1 MTDGRGIMVGVDSGG
16 SKTRAVIVDSRLEI
30 VGSATAGPAGLST
43 VGVRGVAGQILAALD
58 GALRGVGAEAD
69 RSLVTL
75 LAVGAAGAG
84 RQAERQRLEAALRQA
99 LPGVRIVV
107 AGDAECALMGA
118 TAGQPG
124 LLVVAGTGSIVLA
137 QGPGGVVARAGGWGP
152 LLGDDGGGF
161 GLGREALRVAL
172 GERDRGEAASPLAR
186 AVLNHYR
193 LDSISSIL
201 SHIQE
206 GSAPQASVAELA
218 PEVLRLADQGDEAA
232 VVIRAQA
239 VEALVA
245 GARLAMK
252 RAGLA
257 ETGGA
262 SSSPGAVFPYFLWGG
277 LMADTGFRDLLRAGL
292 ARAFPAAV
300 NRKPLHEPAVGAVM
314 LALRRESGEAAS
326 GGSGADVPL
335 DQLTTGDLLRR
346 VNEEDATVAAAVGE
360 AIPDVVRAVDLIA
373 ARLAEGGRLFY
384 VGAGTSGRL
393 GVLDAAEC
401 PPTFGTWPDLVQAI
415 MAGGDEAVFAAR
427 EGAEDSAGEGRR
439 AVACRA
445 VSSGDAVVGI
455 TAGGRTPFTLGALAE
470 AGDRGA
476 ATIAVVC
483 RQGSPLAESV
493 DVLIEALVGS
503 EIIRGSTRLKAGTAQ
518 KLILNMISTAV
529 MVRLGRVYGNLMVAL
544 KPSNE
549 KLRER
554 ALGIVAEICGVGE
567 TAAREALEGAHWDV
581 RVAVLC
587 IERGLDPDE
596 AGRLLDSVGGSL
608 RRALRRRD
616 SREEEKQGF

>member
-1 MTDGRGIMVGVDSGG
+1 MTDGRGVMVGVDSGG
-16 SKTRAVIVDSRLEI
+16 SKTRAAVVNSQMEI
-30 VGSATAGPAGLST
+30 ISSATAGPAGLST
-43 VGVRGVAGQILAALD
+43 VGVRGAAGQVLAALD
-58 GALRGVGAEAD
+58 GALRGAGAEAD

-84 RQAERQRLEAALRQA
+84 GQAESQRLEAALTQA
-99 LPGVRIVV
+99 LPGVRVVV

-172 GERDRGEAASPLAR
+172 GERDRGKAASPLAR
-186 AVLNHYR
+186 AVLTHYR

-206 GSAPQASVAELA
+206 SSSPQATVAELA
-218 PEVLRLADQGDEAA
+218 REVLRLADQGDKAA
-232 VVIRAQA
+232 LIIRDRA
-239 VEALVA
+239 VKALVA
-245 GARLAMK
+245 DARAAVK

-262 SSSPGAVFPYFLWGG
+262 DSSPGAAFPYFLWGG

-292 ARAFPAAV
+292 TRAFPAAV
-300 NRKPLHEPAVGAVM
+300 YRKPLHEPAVGAVM
-314 LALRRESGEAAS
+314 LALRQGS
-326 GGSGADVPL
+326 GGAAPVGLSADVPL

-360 AIPDVVRAVDLIA
+360 AIPNVARAVDLIA
-373 ARLAEGGRLFY
+373 ARLAEGGRLFW

-401 PPTFGTWPDLVQAI
+401 PPTFGTSPDLVQAI